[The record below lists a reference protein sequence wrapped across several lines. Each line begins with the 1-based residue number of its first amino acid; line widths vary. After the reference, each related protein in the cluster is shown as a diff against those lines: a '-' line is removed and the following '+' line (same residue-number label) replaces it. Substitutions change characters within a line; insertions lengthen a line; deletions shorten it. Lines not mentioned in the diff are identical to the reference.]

1 MSVWVSSD
9 LWSLAEGKATFTW
22 YDWQGTRLAIGT
34 NTSSVDV
41 SVGAINSTQV
51 LQTFTTELLAQHD
64 MDDAI
69 LRMEVE
75 VTSQLPTSNETR
87 TFKNENWFHP
97 QALKTAKLV
106 DPGLD
111 LKYDAGSKNF
121 TVTATKGVAAWVWLD
136 YPAGAVLH
144 FDSNGFWL
152 AANETREVGYTVVK
166 DPTNGGWVEG
176 VTVSSMW
183 NSTLAE

>member
-1 MSVWVSSD
+1 M
-9 LWSLAEGKATFTW
+9 
-22 YDWQGTRLAIGT
+22 
-34 NTSSVDV
+34 NTSTVDV

-51 LQTFTTELLAQHD
+51 LQTFTTDLLAGRD
-64 MDDAI
+64 MDDVI

-75 VTSQLPTSNETR
+75 VESQLPSSNETR

-97 QALKTAKLV
+97 AALKTAKLV
-106 DPGLD
+106 DPGLQ
-111 LKYDAGSKNF
+111 LSYDEGSKNF

-152 AANETREVGYTVVK
+152 AANETREVGYTVQS
-166 DPTNGGWVEG
+166 DTTGGRWVEG